1 MSEIPHDQLSYRHVV
16 AEYYLGLRGAGLML
30 SPLDVE
36 QVVEWEQRGIPVAVV
51 CRGLRRGFEEHLA
64 SRPAGSPRPRS
75 LRALRGAVE
84 SEWRGY
90 RSGRVGEAPAPPP
103 EQEAAAARI
112 DAARSFLSG
121 VVRGSPLR
129 TAEAYRAGAAALE
142 ERLAAAAAAG
152 RPTLDGVESALAR
165 ADRVIISAWLAM
177 LTRPERAALGRRVAL
192 RAGHRRAAVRR
203 ASHRESLRAHLLEA
217 AREAGLLCLRG
228 TV

>member
-121 VVRGSPLR
+121 APAWREPWALPGEAAWPLR
-129 TAEAYRAGAAALE
+129 LRRRSTPGDAA
-142 ERLAAAAAAG
+142 R
-152 RPTLDGVESALAR
+152 
-165 ADRVIISAWLAM
+165 
-177 LTRPERAALGRRVAL
+177 ERAARPAP
-192 RAGHRRAAVRR
+192 
-203 ASHRESLRAHLLEA
+203 
-217 AREAGLLCLRG
+217 AGLGPATGARPEEERR
-228 TV
+228 